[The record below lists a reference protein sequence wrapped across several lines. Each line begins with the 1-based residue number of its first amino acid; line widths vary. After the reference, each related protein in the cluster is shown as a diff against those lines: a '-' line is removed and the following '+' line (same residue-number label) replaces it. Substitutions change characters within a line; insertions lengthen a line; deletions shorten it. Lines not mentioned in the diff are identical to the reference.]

1 MFIFIGVVFLL
12 LTIFVFYNDWLSMKK
27 NEVFAKERKD
37 RHMQSLADMDKE
49 RRIKWISLLWLDWK
63 NMIINILEN

>member
-27 NEVFAKERKD
+27 NEVFAKD
-37 RHMQSLADMDKE
+37 R
-49 RRIKWISLLWLDWK
+49 LDLSPR
-63 NMIINILEN
+63 NQ